1 MQYSIQNLIVIK
13 KEINSKLNKVES
25 NNTPNI
31 IAVSKTFSL
40 DKILPLIEYGHQDF
54 GENKVQE
61 SIEKWSIEK
70 QKNKNIRLHL
80 IGKLQRNK
88 VKYIAPFVYLIHSVD
103 SVRLLNEINKQAEK
117 NNKTISVLLQID
129 ISDDNT
135 KFGFS
140 FNEIDTLLNSDLMN
154 ELNNVK
160 IEGLM
165 GMASFTLN
173 QETIKNQFTSL
184 KNLYHSYKKKLN
196 FKILSMGMSGDYKIA
211 IECGSN
217 LIRLGSS
224 IFGNR

>member
-1 MQYSIQNLIVIK
+1 MKIDNNLRSIIDNIPK
-13 KEINSKLNKVES
+13 KVSLV
-25 NNTPNI
+25 
-31 IAVSKTFSL
+31 AVSKTKSVE
-40 DKILPLIEYGHQDF
+40 LIKNAYDCGQRDF

-61 SIEKWSIEK
+61 LVNKFEILPKDIKW
-70 QKNKNIRLHL
+70 HM
-80 IGKLQRNK
+80 IGHLQRNK

-173 QETIKNQFTSL
+173 EETIKNQFTSL

>member
-1 MQYSIQNLIVIK
+1 MHYSIQNLIIIK

-88 VKYIAPFVYLIHSVD
+88 VKSAVEIFDYIHSVD
-103 SVRLLNEINKQAEK
+103 NQKLAKKISEEQIKQK
-117 NNKTISVLLQID
+117 K
-129 ISDDNT
+129 
-135 KFGFS
+135 K
-140 FNEIDTLLNSDLMN
+140 
-154 ELNNVK
+154 VK
-160 IEGLM
+160 IFMQVNVGNENQKSGIDVENLEDLYAYCKEIKLDIMGLM
-165 GMASFTLN
+165 CIPPISNNPEKYFS
-173 QETIKNQFTSL
+173 KL
-184 KNLYHSYKKKLN
+184 KLLKDKFKLEN
-196 FKILSMGMSGDYKIA
+196 LSMGMSGDYLKA
-211 IECGSN
+211 INYSATHLRIGT
-217 LIRLGSS
+217 G
-224 IFGNR
+224 IFGLRS

>member
-1 MQYSIQNLIVIK
+1 MHYSIQNLIIIK

-88 VKYIAPFVYLIHSVD
+88 VKSAVEIFDYIHSVD
-103 SVRLLNEINKQAEK
+103 NQKLAKKISEEQIKQK
-117 NNKTISVLLQID
+117 K
-129 ISDDNT
+129 
-135 KFGFS
+135 K
-140 FNEIDTLLNSDLMN
+140 
-154 ELNNVK
+154 VK
-160 IEGLM
+160 IFMQVNVGNENQKSGIDVENLEDLYAYCKEIKLDIVGLM
-165 GMASFTLN
+165 CIPPISNNPEKYFS
-173 QETIKNQFTSL
+173 KL
-184 KNLYHSYKKKLN
+184 KLLKDKFKLEN
-196 FKILSMGMSGDYKIA
+196 LSMGMSGDYLKA
-211 IECGSN
+211 INYSATHLRIGT
-217 LIRLGSS
+217 G
-224 IFGNR
+224 IFGSRN

>member
-1 MQYSIQNLIVIK
+1 MHYSIQNLIIIK

-88 VKYIAPFVYLIHSVD
+88 VKSAVEIFDYIHSVD
-103 SVRLLNEINKQAEK
+103 NKKLAK
-117 NNKTISVLLQID
+117 KISEEQI
-129 ISDDNT
+129 
-135 KFGFS
+135 KQKKK
-140 FNEIDTLLNSDLMN
+140 
-154 ELNNVK
+154 VK
-160 IEGLM
+160 IFMQVNVGNENQKSGIDVENLEDLYAYCKEIKLDIMGLM
-165 GMASFTLN
+165 CIPPISNNPEKYFS
-173 QETIKNQFTSL
+173 KL
-184 KNLYHSYKKKLN
+184 KLLKDKFKLEN
-196 FKILSMGMSGDYKIA
+196 LSMGMSGDYLKA
-211 IECGSN
+211 INYSATHLRIGT
-217 LIRLGSS
+217 G
-224 IFGNR
+224 IFGLRS

>member
-1 MQYSIQNLIVIK
+1 MHYSIQNLIIIK

-88 VKYIAPFVYLIHSVD
+88 VKSAVEIFDYIHSVD
-103 SVRLLNEINKQAEK
+103 NKKLAKKISEEQIK
-117 NNKTISVLLQID
+117 QNK
-129 ISDDNT
+129 
-135 KFGFS
+135 
-140 FNEIDTLLNSDLMN
+140 
-154 ELNNVK
+154 NVK
-160 IEGLM
+160 IFMQVNVGNENQKSGIDVENLEDLYAYCKEIKLDIMGLM
-165 GMASFTLN
+165 CIPPISNNPEKYFS
-173 QETIKNQFTSL
+173 KL
-184 KNLYHSYKKKLN
+184 KLLKDKFKLEN
-196 FKILSMGMSGDYKIA
+196 LSMGMSGDYLKA
-211 IECGSN
+211 INYSATHLRIGT
-217 LIRLGSS
+217 G
-224 IFGNR
+224 IFGLRS